1 MKQEPIRV
9 DYIEV
14 QDRLRKGLSEETV
27 IKIMESIK
35 TVGGLLNPI
44 AIRYVDG
51 LLIDG
56 DEVDGVPVL
65 VAGRHRLEAMKRLG
79 ESHIDCLIFEDDVK
93 ARKWEI
99 SENLHRSDL
108 TKLERDQHVAEWI
121 RLTEGVVDNASQVV
135 TKSKSEKNPK
145 GAGRHSEGIN
155 AASRELG
162 INRMDAHRAVAVAS
176 IPDPIV
182 ESIKEYGLDDN
193 RGVLVQV
200 GRAAQQAAKVA
211 VASGAPEQEVAHA
224 AAAAAESKLEE
235 VLAKKTDPT
244 PVRVEH
250 MKIFQASFLA
260 MTNDEK
266 LAARA
271 WIASQVILGA

>member
-9 DYIEV
+9 EYIVV
-14 QDRLRKGLSEETV
+14 QDRLRKGLSEDTV

-35 TVGGLLNPI
+35 TVGGLLSPI

-51 LLIDG
+51 FFIDG
-56 DEVDGVPVL
+56 EEVDGVPIL

-79 ESHIDCLIFEDDVK
+79 ESHIDCLIFEDETQ

-121 RLTEGVVDNASQVV
+121 RLTEGAQEGVSSQVA
-135 TKSKSEKNPK
+135 TKLSKRNRKDE
-145 GAGRHSEGIN
+145 GRPESGVN
-155 AASRELG
+155 AAARELG
-162 INRMDAHRAVAVAS
+162 IGKDDAHRAVATAS

-182 ESIKEYGLDDN
+182 EAIKEYGLDDN

-200 GRAAQQAAKVA
+200 GRAAQQAAKA
-211 VASGAPEQEVAHA
+211 ATKSGAPKEDVDRAVTR
-224 AAAAAESKLEE
+224 AAESKLEQ
-235 VLAKKTDPT
+235 VLEKRTATA
-244 PVRVEH
+244 PVTVEH
-250 MKIFQASFLA
+250 MKIFQAAFLA
-260 MTNDEK
+260 MTTEEK
-266 LAARA
+266 HSARA
-271 WIASQVILGA
+271 WIAGQVF